1 MKDREAITAIEG
13 GGETLSPLA
22 DPNRLAF
29 SVDEV
34 AAFLGIGRSLLYE
47 QIRRGQFPHIRVGK
61 RYLITRQGL
70 VSYLG
75 GTSGHVAAS

>member
-1 MKDREAITAIEG
+1 MKDEQAITAIEG
-13 GGETLSPLA
+13 GGESPSPLA

-34 AAFLGIGRSLLYE
+34 AVFLGIGRSLLYE

-70 VSYLG
+70 TEYLG
-75 GTSGHVAAS
+75 GASEHTVAS